1 MNKLIKHIRRW
12 NLWRKKCMNSKLHKF
27 LVLFGVVK
35 SPTMATVFLPE
46 EIGKWSYRD
55 VTSDQIISELRILLG
70 KEQ

>member
-12 NLWRKKCMNSKLHKF
+12 NLWRKNCMNSKLHKI
-27 LVLFGVVK
+27 LVLFGVIK
-35 SPTMATVFLPE
+35 SPTMATIFLPE
-46 EIGKWSYRD
+46 EVGTWSYRD

>member
-12 NLWRKKCMNSKLHKF
+12 NLWRKNCINSKLHKI

-35 SPTMATVFLPE
+35 SPTMATIFLPE
-46 EIGKWSYRD
+46 EVGTWSYRY
-55 VTSDQIISELRILLG
+55 VASDQIISELRILLG

>member
-12 NLWRKKCMNSKLHKF
+12 NLWRKNCINSKLHKI

-35 SPTMATVFLPE
+35 SPTMATIFLPE
-46 EIGKWSYRD
+46 DVGKWSYRD
-55 VTSDQIISELRILLG
+55 ITSDQIISELRILLG

>member
-12 NLWRKKCMNSKLHKF
+12 NLWRKNCMNSKLHKIF
-27 LVLFGVVK
+27 VLFGVTK
-35 SPTMATVFLPE
+35 SPTMATIFLPE
-46 EIGKWSYRD
+46 EVGKWSYRD